1 MTRKKLA
8 IGAIVLLAA
17 CGQKPQPSENQAT
30 ANEKITTE
38 EKAGGNAVGTN
49 VAAGNASSNETGV
62 ANSSGL
68 PPANAGLRFVGRW
81 AKSQAE
87 CTTKPWIF
95 TEKEITAV
103 DGPHCTIY
111 HIATAPG
118 GYDLAATCP
127 AKVPEH
133 TDLISIRFA
142 ESAQA
147 ILVESNAISP
157 MGLVY
162 CGK

>member
-38 EKAGGNAVGTN
+38 EKAGGNAAGNN
-49 VAAGNASSNETGV
+49 VAEANASSNGTRAVE
-62 ANSSGL
+62 SGL
-68 PPANAGLRFVGRW
+68 PPSNAGLRFVGRW

-95 TEKEITAV
+95 TEKEIAAV

-127 AKVPEH
+127 AKVPVH